1 MDELGKMLTDREKE
15 LRRVIECARKCIESG
30 PEGSLR
36 VCRNKN
42 TAQYYVRDVSSG
54 NRWEYV
60 SKNKWE
66 KVQKLAQKEYA
77 EQVLKKAQ
85 HSLKIIEKLIKSYQ
99 PDELTDVYNKLV
111 PGRQQLVKPYIYTDE
126 MYEEEWEKSY
136 TPDPDQK
143 LNYVGTDIYTEN
155 NEMVRSK
162 TEKILADKF
171 KLLGIPY
178 IYEKPLFLKGMGTVH
193 PDFTLFNRHAHKEI
207 YWEHLGMMDDVEY
220 SSKAIK
226 KIEAYENN
234 GIFTGDR
241 LILTYET
248 HDHTFSTRNAELL
261 IHKYFD

>member
-1 MDELGKMLTDREKE
+1 M
-15 LRRVIECARKCIESG
+15 IECARKCIESG

-126 MYEEEWEKSY
+126 MMLSRIIA
-136 TPDPDQK
+136 DL
-143 LNYVGTDIYTEN
+143 LNPFFFACKISSFN
-155 NEMVRSK
+155 NHLLYLISFQLFYYLYLQH
-162 TEKILADKF
+162 ILSCF
-171 KLLGIPY
+171 
-178 IYEKPLFLKGMGTVH
+178 
-193 PDFTLFNRHAHKEI
+193 
-207 YWEHLGMMDDVEY
+207 
-220 SSKAIK
+220 
-226 KIEAYENN
+226 
-234 GIFTGDR
+234 
-241 LILTYET
+241 
-248 HDHTFSTRNAELL
+248 
-261 IHKYFD
+261 